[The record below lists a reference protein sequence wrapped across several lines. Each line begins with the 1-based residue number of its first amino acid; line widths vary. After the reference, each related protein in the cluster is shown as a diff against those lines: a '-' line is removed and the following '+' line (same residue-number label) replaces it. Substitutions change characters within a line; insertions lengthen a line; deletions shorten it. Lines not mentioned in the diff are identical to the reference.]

1 MAGKKS
7 IVKPFKS
14 VSSLAPVDGV
24 EWLFI
29 GIFVLF
35 FNFKFIRELSLV
47 RWERSTQL
55 MFFSQHVSFFYFD
68 FFPMI
73 AFENADVYSS
83 WYWLKTGELQGRHN
97 LAKALEQYLPMNEE
111 PSCGT
116 GRKISSQQQ

>member
-14 VSSLAPVDGV
+14 VSSLAPIHGV

-35 FNFKFIRELSLV
+35 FNLEFIRELSLV
-47 RWERSTQL
+47 RWEKSTQL

-73 AFENADVYSS
+73 AFENADV
-83 WYWLKTGELQGRHN
+83 
-97 LAKALEQYLPMNEE
+97 
-111 PSCGT
+111 
-116 GRKISSQQQ
+116 